1 MSSDNTVIKTRE
13 QQDRIFSFVS
23 VLSAELR
30 ESIQNHFLAVQGN
43 VSEEQEQLLASLS
56 HNLRVDLARW
66 VWREFLAKV
75 YLFRGCSDQFLDA
88 LCVILHEQH
97 YGVCVLV
104 YVCACVCVCVRV
116 HRFTGLIY
124 G

>member
-13 QQDRIFSFVS
+13 QQDRVFSFVS

-30 ESIQNHFLAVQGN
+30 ESIQNHFLAVQGI

-75 YLFRGCSDQFLDA
+75 YLFRSCSDKFLDA

-97 YGVCVLV
+97 YGVV
-104 YVCACVCVCVRV
+104 YVCSCMCVRV
-116 HRFTGLIY
+116 FVCAY
-124 G
+124 AYADSQV